1 MDFAERLDRL
11 PDRAARSAITD
22 AHAALRGNDLRR
34 FMKLRAF
41 LLLAALFSGLVTP
54 AVTVTAVQ
62 AQGLSQGGGRSQ
74 VNRGQVN
81 RGNVNRGNVNRGNVN
96 RGNVNRGH
104 VNRGHVNRG
113 HVNRSHVGRPHHRP
127 PRHHVRPHHRSN
139 IVVVH
144 PRRHWNRGGAVA
156 AGAAIGFIAGAAAA
170 SWAGPPPRAG
180 YCWFYTTPART
191 HGFWDWCPR

>member
-1 MDFAERLDRL
+1 
-11 PDRAARSAITD
+11 
-22 AHAALRGNDLRR
+22 
-34 FMKLRAF
+34 MKLRAF

-74 VNRGQVN
+74 VNRGQ
-81 RGNVNRGNVNRGNVN
+81 VN